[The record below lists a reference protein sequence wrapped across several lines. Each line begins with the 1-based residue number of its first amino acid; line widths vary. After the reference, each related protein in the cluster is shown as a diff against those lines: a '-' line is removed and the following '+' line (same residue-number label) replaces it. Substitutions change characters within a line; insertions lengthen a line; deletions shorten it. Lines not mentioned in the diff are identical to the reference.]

1 MRRIVLALASFLFL
15 FINPIYS
22 QEEEGRNY
30 SCLYLYPMD
39 LSEEVLSSI
48 DEFLR
53 SYKKKYSSMHYM
65 EISILDEQNNPA
77 EVYYMIKLINS
88 PDKEK
93 LVINEEHLGFGWYKD
108 IEPVYRY
115 VGYSYYKKHWIIVSK
130 WYKLQDIHNPFIKKS
145 SYSFVKDFLLWK
157 HEVHPPPGV
166 ANPGIRFIVRENDVY
181 KCPPLIEE

>member
-65 EISILDEQNNPA
+65 EISILEEQNNPA
-77 EVYYMIKLINS
+77 EVYYMITLINS

-108 IEPVYRY
+108 I
-115 VGYSYYKKHWIIVSK
+115 
-130 WYKLQDIHNPFIKKS
+130 
-145 SYSFVKDFLLWK
+145 
-157 HEVHPPPGV
+157 
-166 ANPGIRFIVRENDVY
+166 
-181 KCPPLIEE
+181 